1 MPVMNGGF
9 FNGPTDIK
17 EYHIGYLNSGPVDN
31 TGALQGGTGNSYF
44 TILKESYTDASV
56 QGWVI
61 GEHLKGIIVAWSDKD
76 WSIMWA
82 DMILTDIQIIP

>member
-31 TGALQGGTGNSYF
+31 TGALQGGTGNGDRSGN
-44 TILKESYTDASV
+44 IQLAIARAR
-56 QGWVI
+56 I
-61 GEHLKGIIVAWSDKD
+61 G
-76 WSIMWA
+76 SIERYRQTA
-82 DMILTDIQIIP
+82 RRTEGHIAAI